1 MTAAECTQ
9 EYDRLDGMRSQLF
22 ELLSDQKIPVG
33 YWQDQNAQMQ
43 KAQSDILA
51 GLERTGRCFPPKV

>member
-22 ELLSDQKIPVG
+22 ELLSDQ
-33 YWQDQNAQMQ
+33 
-43 KAQSDILA
+43 
-51 GLERTGRCFPPKV
+51 RRR